1 MASHAEIVKTR
12 SKKAPF
18 RVRYIGANNE
28 VLAVSECL
36 TTRHNAN
43 KNIIALLKVF
53 GAKSCFVYDRTAKL
67 GKGQYIMHDYGYQHF
82 VS

>member
-1 MASHAEIVKTR
+1 MPNHAEIVKTR

-18 RVRYIGANNE
+18 RVRYIGANYE

-36 TTRHNAN
+36 TTRLNAN
-43 KNIIALLKVF
+43 KNIVALMKMF
-53 GAKSCFVYDRTAKL
+53 GSKSCYVNDMTAKN
-67 GKGQYIMHDYGYQHF
+67 GKDKYILHDYGYQHF